1 MYHFGI
7 GPELVDFII
16 DDSPLKQGLFT
27 PGMHVPVLSSA
38 VIAERKP
45 DYLVILA
52 WNFAR
57 PIIEKNAAFTK
68 AGGKFIIPIPKVEV
82 V

>member
-1 MYHFGI
+1 
-7 GPELVDFII
+7 
-16 DDSPLKQGLFT
+16 
-27 PGMHVPVLSSA
+27 
-38 VIAERKP
+38 IAEKKP
-45 DYLVILA
+45 DYLLILA

-57 PIIEKNAAFTK
+57 PIIAKTQWFSD